1 MEWMDLINENV
12 RDRYEF
18 HNVDHAVEILY
29 QGYPLLFQEINLALH
44 DFYIT
49 HDDLVKAG
57 GNESDIPKRLSSIL
71 RPLGWE
77 EVSIS
82 GDLHVKIDK
91 RRAEGGKRHRS
102 EAVLEDYISGYNIDY
117 VKEHVAMDMEWN
129 SKDQT
134 FDRDLFAFRTFYE
147 CGIISCGVLITR
159 SASLNPI
166 FESLG
171 PEVKRKYGAS
181 TTWMGKLL
189 PRLQTRR
196 HGGCPIWVVGITP
209 DTIRNDEE
217 NRYVE

>member
-1 MEWMDLINENV
+1 MEWMDLINEDV

-18 HNVDHAVEILY
+18 HNIDHAVEILY

-82 GDLHVKIDK
+82 GDLHVHIDK
-91 RRAEGGKRHRS
+91 RRSERGKKHRS
-102 EAVLEDYISGYNIDY
+102 EAVLKDYISGYNIDY
-117 VKEHVAMDMEWN
+117 VKERVAMDMEWN

-159 SASLNPI
+159 SASLNPV

-209 DTIRNDEE
+209 DTIRNDKES
-217 NRYVE
+217 RYVE